1 MKPKWEIRDKKMGP
15 AGKEELKTGDEERS
29 KREGKSEE
37 DGFKGG
43 MKKQKLTD

>member
-1 MKPKWEIRDKKMGP
+1 MGP

-37 DGFKGG
+37 DGCKEE
-43 MKKQKLTD
+43 